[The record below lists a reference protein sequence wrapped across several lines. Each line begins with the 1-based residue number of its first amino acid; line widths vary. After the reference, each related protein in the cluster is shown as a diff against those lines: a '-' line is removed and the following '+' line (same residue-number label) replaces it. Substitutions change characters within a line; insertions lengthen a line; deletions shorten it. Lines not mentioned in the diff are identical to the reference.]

1 MADKDTSNV
10 DTRRYDKSL
19 NEDVN
24 DYHLPENEWTH
35 ARNAINNSRTGDVG
49 KLGNEPANIL
59 CIEILYPNNPVK
71 PSIIGALHIVADKW
85 LIYSTT
91 DIDHEIGVFQ
101 EDTCTY
107 TKLVNDKC
115 LGFNKKYIIKG
126 VVRATSTCTYKAY
139 WDDGNNISRILEFDA
154 DNLAVNAYTN
164 ENSSI
169 PWVQTCI
176 DDNGILPGG
185 CIICTNTPALDCP
198 KLRLARYIKTPCVYI
213 SKGVQGG
220 TLFNGS
226 YMIAVAYAIDG
237 VKVSDWYVSN
247 VQGLFEHRNNSSS
260 IDVAL
265 YNLDQTFDQIQIA
278 IIYVVSQQ
286 TVARLAGIYSTRQQ
300 NLSFD
305 NVDYTLPVVPIE
317 NIPIMNPV
325 VNKTDAMYSV
335 GDYLIRSGP
344 TSKEDFNYQPLA
356 NQIVAKWQSVE
367 YPIDYYRKG
376 GNKTNYMR
384 DEVYPLFIRWVFD
397 TGDMSSAYHIPGR
410 PSFVGA
416 WNETGTTMSDALSGE
431 YGNTNPIDNF
441 NYVWYIRNTA
451 FFTAVPAGPVTTS
464 DGGTVVAEGL
474 MGYWE
479 SSEYYPDNKPQIWN
493 ANTNPLAPGF
503 NTPVSPY
510 ASFAPPG
517 GGTSAVSEI
526 DLCGKPIRHHK
537 FPDLSLLDANG
548 NNLTDTRLQY
558 YNPANGKIRI
568 LGIAFENIKA
578 PLMNDGITPV
588 PGIVGYEIMRGARN
602 GNKTILAKGLINNMR
617 LYDLKGT
624 GFTGVQGAYPNY
636 PYNELRPDPFLTQ
649 NQVEGGGCDIQN
661 NPIDQN
667 EPLLN
672 GVSRDLVTFHSP
684 DTTFTD
690 PYLSA
695 QELKIHGEMNGDVT
709 GKFELSEE
717 HPKEKL
723 ITNTSF
729 FIAAIAGI
737 GLAAVAANGKKT
749 TKYLS
754 PKTPGYS
761 ESNVPRLTTW
771 GAFNGVGPVTVA
783 SSAALLRTSP
793 TYLDNL
799 IRIGLAQTNV
809 NAGYVNQNASTSTG
823 VYTASAL
830 LAQTPQDT
838 PFLGYDGTLGMYGL
852 NYRLANDTTKAVSS
866 RTKDIDQE
874 LGETAAI
881 PQVLRYFVGLPI
893 FINNFT
899 QAADKI
905 LDFFKAVIRYRDFA
919 LRYHSHCFYDKYQ
932 NNTNANSR
940 RYEIQDAQYLGPQ
953 ITNFSSNVT
962 INNLSR
968 AKTVAV
974 KVNPNKQIQDPS
986 VDDVTRI
993 PASAVDALWEP
1004 EFSLGTTGTGPDVL
1018 KNPYKESFGRSA
1030 SGAGYGANS
1039 TLAPGN
1045 SGIQIASS
1053 NYVSLKQRI
1062 RNQYGQ
1068 INGVN
1073 IVPTDNCVNPTP
1085 ATGQTAFVNT
1095 VFGGDTYIGRYTEK
1109 NTFYY
1114 FYNWLYGQ
1122 PDGAQWDYKKNVMI
1136 PYPKFFANFDKF
1148 ETGDFIQST
1157 GNIFNPSNWSGGFS
1171 GLTSSLVMPSD
1182 YYNLDGKTCSPGN
1195 LFNFSAFRFA
1205 VRYQWFY
1212 LFNSGVKDFFVES
1225 EINIDHRDWGDL
1237 IEEQHYDPYRFTD
1250 TRSMFNTKIIRENN
1264 YYKYDQSLSIAK
1276 LFINYASW
1284 ASVQQ
1289 ISYNPYI
1296 AETCFI
1302 YNPTRVIYSLPAVF
1316 ESVHDS
1322 WTNFLANNY
1331 YDFNTR
1337 VTCIKPVNKNG
1348 ALIFFEGES
1357 PAQFFGTDQLQT
1369 TGGTKL
1375 TIGDGGLFDQPLQ
1388 NIVNADRPYEYA
1400 SCQDRL
1406 CVINTPAGVYWISQN
1421 QSKIFNFA
1429 GGLTEVSM
1437 QDMKWWLINYLP
1449 YKLTEQFP
1457 DFNLFENPV
1466 IGLGTQSI
1474 YDNQNGLLYFCKR
1487 DFTVRTDLPPGITI
1501 EYINDD
1507 NFNILLNGVVQHAIK
1522 LGDLNYFEDASWTL
1536 SYDPKTKG
1544 WVSYHDW
1551 HPNLMLPGKNTFLTV
1566 KGNSIWIH
1574 NSIKS
1579 TTYCNYYGIDYPFEI
1594 EYLVDTIQ
1602 NITTLRSIEYQLE
1615 VYKYAQNNFDRFHV
1629 LDFNFDEAVVYNTE
1643 QVSGLLKLNL
1653 TPRKDPMALIVF
1665 PKTNFNNIDILYS
1678 KVENKF
1684 RFNQFWDITADRGE
1698 YNVNAQRMIWN
1709 TGTNGYNRVLNPNNM
1724 NYAKDEFQR
1733 KKFRHYLNYVFL
1745 RKNVCG
1751 DRKMLILFTNNK
1763 DLYSPR

>member
-1 MADKDTSNV
+1 MADKGTSNTS
-10 DTRRYDKSL
+10 TRRYDKSL

-49 KLGNEPANIL
+49 KLGNEPANLL
-59 CIEILYPNNPVK
+59 CAEVIYANNPVK
-71 PSIIGALHIVADKW
+71 PSIIGTLHIIADKW

-91 DIDHEIGVFQ
+91 DVDHEIGVFQ

-107 TKLVNDKC
+107 TKLVNDQC
-115 LGFNKKYIIKG
+115 LGFNKKYLIKG

-139 WDDGNNISRILEFDA
+139 WDDGNNVSRMLEFDA

-164 ENSSI
+164 ENSTI
-169 PWVQTCI
+169 PWIQTCV
-176 DDNGILPGG
+176 DDNGPAVGG

-198 KLRLARYIKTPCVYI
+198 KLRLARYIKTPCAYV

-220 TLFNGS
+220 TLINGS
-226 YMIAVAYAIDG
+226 YMVAVAYAING
-237 VKVSDWYVSN
+237 IKVSDWYVSN
-247 VQGLFEHRNNSSS
+247 VQGLFQHSNNASSL
-260 IDVAL
+260 DVAL
-265 YNLDQTFDQIQIA
+265 YDLDQTFDQVQIA
-278 IIYVVSQQ
+278 IIYVISQQ
-286 TVARLAGIYSTRQQ
+286 TVARLAGIYNTRQQ

-305 NVDYTLPVVPIE
+305 NIDNTWPVVPIE
-317 NIPIMNPV
+317 NIPIMTPIV
-325 VNKTDAMYSV
+325 DKTDAMYSV

-367 YPIDYYRKG
+367 YPVDYYRKG

-384 DEVYPLFIRWVFD
+384 DEVYPFFIRWVFD
-397 TGDMSSAYHIPGR
+397 TGDKSSAYHIPGR
-410 PSFVGA
+410 PSFAGP
-416 WNETGTTMSDALSGE
+416 WNETGTTMSDALPGE
-431 YGNTNPIDNF
+431 FGNPNPIDNF
-441 NYVWYIRNTA
+441 NYIWYIRNTA
-451 FFTAVPAGPVTTS
+451 FFTSVPTTGTPPGPITTP
-464 DGGTVVAEGL
+464 DGGTVIAEGL

-479 SSEYYPDNKPQIWN
+479 SSEYYPDDKPQIWN

-510 ASFAPPG
+510 ASFSPPG

-537 FPDLSLLDANG
+537 FPDLSLLDASG
-548 NNLTDTRLQY
+548 GNLTDTRLQY

-568 LGIAFENIKA
+568 LGVAFDNIKA
-578 PLMNDGITPV
+578 PLMNDGVTLV
-588 PGIVGYEIMRGARN
+588 PGVVGFEIMRGTRN

-617 LYDLKGT
+617 TYPLSGT
-624 GFTGVQGAYPNY
+624 GLSGTGSYPNY
-636 PYNELRPDPFLTQ
+636 PYNDLNADPFLTV
-649 NQVEGGGCDIQN
+649 NQVEGGGCDIQG
-661 NPIDQN
+661 NPSGN
-667 EPLLN
+667 SEPLLN

-684 DTTFTD
+684 DTNFND

-695 QELKIHGEMNGDVT
+695 KEVKIHGEINGDVT
-709 GKFELSEE
+709 GKFELSEM

-723 ITNTSF
+723 ITNLAF
-729 FIAAIAGI
+729 FVSAIAGM
-737 GLAAVAANGKKT
+737 GLAVLAQNGKKT
-749 TKYLS
+749 TKWIQ
-754 PKTPGYS
+754 PKVPGYS
-761 ESNVPRLTTW
+761 EANLPAIITW
-771 GAFNGVGPVTVA
+771 SAPYGIGAATNLDVTGA
-783 SSAALLRTSP
+783 TAIGTSP
-793 TYLDNL
+793 TFLDGILMAGGDASISAANA
-799 IRIGLAQTNV
+799 IREGLEQSG
-809 NAGYVNQNASTSTG
+809 GYFVGSLFG
-823 VYTASAL
+823 
-830 LAQTPQDT
+830 QTPQDF
-838 PFLGYDGTLGMYGL
+838 PFLGWESGGGKTLWDIANGL
-852 NYRLANDTTKAVSS
+852 TKAYVPA
-866 RTKDIDQE
+866 TYDVDQE
-874 LGETAAI
+874 LGKTAAI
-881 PQVLRYFVGLPI
+881 PQTLRFFLGLPL
-893 FINNFT
+893 FIQNFT
-899 QAADKI
+899 QATDEV
-905 LDFFKAVIRYRDFA
+905 LDFFKTVVSYRDFA
-919 LRYHSHCFYDKYQ
+919 LRYHSHCFYDKYA

-953 ITNFSSNVT
+953 ITNFSNNVRV
-962 INNLSR
+962 NNVLR
-968 AKTVAV
+968 AKTVAIQ
-974 KVNPNKQIQDPS
+974 VNPNKQIPDPS
-986 VDDVTRI
+986 VNDVTRI
-993 PASAVDALWEP
+993 PASAVNNLWES
-1004 EFSLGTTGTGPDVL
+1004 EFDGSGPQVL
-1018 KNPYKESFGRSA
+1018 KKPFKEPFGRSA
-1030 SGAGYGANS
+1030 SGAGYGAYSPVNI
-1039 TLAPGN
+1039 GN
-1045 SGIQIASS
+1045 AGVQIASS

-1068 INGVN
+1068 INGIT
-1073 IVPTDNCVNPTP
+1073 IVPTYSCTTP
-1085 ATGQTAFVNT
+1085 APAAGSTASVNT
-1095 VFGGDTYIGRYTEK
+1095 VFGGDTYLGRYTEK

-1114 FYNWLYGQ
+1114 FHNWLYGE

-1136 PYPKFFANFDKF
+1136 PFPKFFANFDKF
-1148 ETGDFIQST
+1148 ETGDFIQSLNNLFNI
-1157 GNIFNPSNWSGGFS
+1157 GNWTSITS
-1171 GLTSSLVMPSD
+1171 LTNSLVVPSD
-1182 YYNLDGKTCSPGN
+1182 FYNLDGAVCTPGF
-1195 LFNFSAFRFA
+1195 LTNFTAFRFA

-1225 EINIDHRDWGDL
+1225 EINIDQRDWGDL
-1237 IEEQHYDPYRFTD
+1237 IQEQHYDPYRFTD
-1250 TRSMFNTKIIRENN
+1250 TREMFNTKIIRENN
-1264 YYKYDQSLSIAK
+1264 FYKYDQSLSIAK

-1284 ASVQQ
+1284 AATQPNP
-1289 ISYNPYI
+1289 YNPYI
-1296 AETCFI
+1296 AETCYV
-1302 YNPTRVIYSLPAVF
+1302 YNPTRLIYSLPSVF
-1316 ESVHDS
+1316 ESLHDS

-1337 VTCIKPVNKNG
+1337 ITCIKPVNKNG

-1406 CVINTPAGVYWISQN
+1406 CVINTPAGIYWISQN

-1437 QDMKWWLINYLP
+1437 QDMKWWLINYLS

-1507 NFNILLNGVVQHAIK
+1507 NFNVLLDGVVQHAIK
-1522 LGDLNYFEDASWTL
+1522 LGNLDFFEDASWTL

-1551 HPNLMLPGKNTFLTV
+1551 HPNLMMPGKNTFLTV
-1566 KGNSIWIH
+1566 KENGIWIH
-1574 NSIKS
+1574 NSV
-1579 TTYCNYYGIDYPFEI
+1579 TANTYCNYYGVDYPFEI
-1594 EYLVDTIQ
+1594 EYMVDTAQSIM
-1602 NITTLRSIEYQLE
+1602 TLRSVEYQLE

-1653 TPRKDPMALIVF
+1653 TPKKDPMAIIGY

-1678 KVENKF
+1678 KEENRF

-1698 YNVNAQRMIWN
+1698 YNVNAQRVIWN

-1763 DLYSPR
+1763 ELYSPR